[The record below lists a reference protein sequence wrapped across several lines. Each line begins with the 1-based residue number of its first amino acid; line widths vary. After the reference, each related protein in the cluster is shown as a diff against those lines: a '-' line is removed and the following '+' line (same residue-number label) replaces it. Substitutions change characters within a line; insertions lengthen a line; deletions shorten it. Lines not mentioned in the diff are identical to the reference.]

1 LAPARIAPVARN
13 RRGEDHV
20 GNRSRSLARD
30 ALLRAKISERF
41 AQDLRREV
49 HLLGVRVRRRLDVR
63 LHVGCGP
70 RRLEGWLNVD
80 GWPQPGVDLVCDL
93 REPLPLRDASCALV
107 YTDHVVDAIDVEFR
121 PPLFREFHRVLKPG
135 GVARI
140 VVPHSGRFADAYVRN
155 DREWFERVSGHDSRG
170 RGLNW
175 VFMSHFHRCLD
186 DFETL
191 SATLKDAG
199 FREVVESSHRGSR
212 IEALRVDTDTPDRIL
227 SNLYVEATK

>member
-1 LAPARIAPVARN
+1 
-13 RRGEDHV
+13 V
-20 GNRSRSLARD
+20 GNRTRSLAID
-30 ALLRAKISERF
+30 ALHKARISERF

-49 HLLGVRVRRRLDVR
+49 HLLGVRLRRRLDPVWRAREAQLRDRDDVR

-70 RRLEGWLNVD
+70 RHLDGWLNVD

-140 VVPHSGRFADAYVRN
+140 VVPHSGRFAAAYVRN

-175 VFMSHFHRCLD
+175 IFMNQFHRCLD

-199 FREVVESSHRGSR
+199 FREVAESTHRGSR
-212 IEALRVDTDTPDRIL
+212 LEALRVDTDAPDRIL